1 MISPVFR
8 SGIGILKSVAISTA
22 VLLSSTAAFAESRV
36 ALVIGQSAYQS
47 VPALPNPTNDA
58 KAMGELLTAAGFEVT
73 TARDVTQNALRQAV
87 GDFAAKIAGKGPDT
101 VALVFYAGH
110 GVQIDGENFLMPI
123 DVNLQ
128 READVPLQAV
138 RLNDVMNTLSSVPT
152 KLRIVILDACRN
164 DPFDAIN
171 KTAGRGLAIFDAKAN
186 AAGSFIS
193 YATSPGAEAEDGKG
207 SSSPYTSAL
216 VIAAREPGLAIEDAF
231 KRVRV
236 AVNKETEGR
245 QIPWESS
252 SLTSDFYFFPG
263 SGQPGAKRTSTKSV
277 AEWRTL
283 LQGKQPVDAYE
294 LVIADDSIEA
304 YEAFAVL
311 YTQPPFAT
319 RVRSILDRRRE
330 MVAWS
335 VAVNTNSVEAFALFL
350 ASYPNSDL
358 SATARKLQDRL
369 RNRPPQ
375 ANPLAAAASANQPG
389 GGQGGSP
396 TTTGAA
402 PTTGPTLASLPTN
415 TAATAGP
422 TCPCSQPPKVEKKR
436 AEPPPPPPKKR
447 VAEPPRRGGPRPPPG
462 PPPEEVVVRRRDPNA
477 DAAAAAAAGAI
488 IGGAILGGAL
498 SGGGGRH
505 HYPRGGG
512 MGGGG
517 MGHGF

>member
-1 MISPVFR
+1 MFR
-8 SGIGILKSVAISTA
+8 PALRLMACTFAPAVAI
-22 VLLSSTAAFAESRV
+22 LLSADFAIAESRV
-36 ALVIGQSAYQS
+36 ALVIGQSAYRS
-47 VPALPNPTNDA
+47 VTALPNPTNDA
-58 KAMGELLTAAGFEVT
+58 KAMTELLTAAGFDVT
-73 TARDVTQNALRQAV
+73 TARDVSQNEMRQAV

-110 GVQIDGENFLMPI
+110 GLQIDGENFLLPV

-152 KLRIVILDACRN
+152 KLRIVMLDACRN

-186 AAGSFIS
+186 SAGSFIS

-207 SSSPYTSAL
+207 SSSPYTTAL
-216 VIAAREPGLAIEDAF
+216 VVSAREPGITIEDAF

-263 SGQPGAKRTSTKSV
+263 AGKPDAKKATITRTV
-277 AEWRTL
+277 PEWRAA
-283 LQGKQPVDAYE
+283 LQGKSAQDAYE
-294 LVIADDSIEA
+294 IAIADDSIEA
-304 YEAFAVL
+304 YEAFTGL
-311 YTQPPFAT
+311 YTDPPYAT

-335 VAVNTNSVEAFALFL
+335 VAVNANTVGGFALFL

-369 RNRPPQ
+369 RNRPQ
-375 ANPLAAAASANQPG
+375 LANALAAANAAAPGG

-396 TTTGAA
+396 ATTGAA
-402 PTTGPTLASLPTN
+402 PAGPTLASLPTN
-415 TAATAGP
+415 TAAAVGP
-422 TCPCSQPPKVEKKR
+422 TCPCSVPPKIEKKR

-447 VAEPPRRGGPRPPPG
+447 VVEPTRRGPPR
-462 PPPEEVVVRRRDPNA
+462 PPPEEVIVRRRDPNA

-498 SGGGGRH
+498 SGGSRGGGH
-505 HYPRGGG
+505 HYPRGHHHGG
-512 MGGGG
+512 
-517 MGHGF
+517 F

>member
-1 MISPVFR
+1 MFR
-8 SGIGILKSVAISTA
+8 PAFRLMVCTFALAVAI
-22 VLLSSTAAFAESRV
+22 LLSAGFAFAENRV
-36 ALVIGQSAYQS
+36 ALVIGQSAYRS
-47 VPALPNPTNDA
+47 VTALPNPTNDA
-58 KAMGELLTAAGFEVT
+58 KAMTELLTAAGFDVT
-73 TARDVTQNALRQAV
+73 TARDVSQNEMRQAV
-87 GDFAAKIAGKGPDT
+87 GDFAAKIAGKGSDT

-110 GVQIDGENFLMPI
+110 GLQIDGENFLLPV
-123 DVNLQ
+123 DVNFQ

-152 KLRIVILDACRN
+152 KLRIVMLDACRN

-207 SSSPYTSAL
+207 SSSPYTTAL
-216 VIAAREPGLAIEDAF
+216 VVSAREPGITIEEAF

-263 SGQPGAKRTSTKSV
+263 AAKPDARKETVTRTV
-277 AEWRTL
+277 AEWRTM
-283 LQGKQPVDAYE
+283 LQGKSAQDAYE
-294 LVIADDSIEA
+294 IAIADDSIEV
-304 YEAFAVL
+304 YEAFTGL
-311 YTQPPFAT
+311 YSDPPYAT

-330 MVAWS
+330 MIAWS
-335 VAVNTNSVEAFALFL
+335 VAVNANTVGSFALFL

-358 SATARKLQDRL
+358 AATARKLQDRL
-369 RNRPPQ
+369 RNRPLQ
-375 ANPLAAAASANQPG
+375 ANALAAANAATPG

-402 PTTGPTLASLPTN
+402 PAAPTLASLPAN
-415 TAATAGP
+415 TAAAAVGP
-422 TCPCSQPPKVEKKR
+422 TCPCIVPPKIEKKR
-436 AEPPPPPPKKR
+436 AEPPPKKR
-447 VAEPPRRGGPRPPPG
+447 VVEPHRRGPPRPPPDGG
-462 PPPEEVVVRRRDPNA
+462 PVVRRDPSG

-498 SGGGGRH
+498 SGGGRS
-505 HYPRGGG
+505 HYPRGH
-512 MGGGG
+512 
-517 MGHGF
+517 HGF

>member
-1 MISPVFR
+1 MFR
-8 SGIGILKSVAISTA
+8 PAFRLMVRTFAPAVAI
-22 VLLSSTAAFAESRV
+22 LLSADFAFSENRV
-36 ALVIGQSAYQS
+36 ALVVGQSAYRS
-47 VPALPNPTNDA
+47 VTALPNPANDA
-58 KAMGELLTAAGFEVT
+58 RAMTELLTAAGFDVT
-73 TARDVTQNALRQAV
+73 TARDVSQNELRQAV

-110 GVQIDGENFLMPI
+110 GVQIDGENFLLPV
-123 DVNLQ
+123 DVNFQ

-152 KLRIVILDACRN
+152 KLRIVMLDACRN

-186 AAGSFIS
+186 SAGSFIS

-207 SSSPYTSAL
+207 SSSPYTTAL
-216 VIAAREPGLAIEDAF
+216 VVSAREPGITIEEAF

-252 SLTSDFYFFPG
+252 SLTSDFFFFPG
-263 SGQPGAKRTSTKSV
+263 AAKPDAKKATVTRTV
-277 AEWRTL
+277 PEWRTV
-283 LQGKQPVDAYE
+283 LQGKSAQDAYE
-294 LVIADDSIEA
+294 IAIADDSIEA
-304 YEAFAVL
+304 YEAFTGL
-311 YTQPPFAT
+311 YADPPYAT

-335 VAVNTNSVEAFALFL
+335 VAVNANSVGSFALFL

-358 SATARKLQDRL
+358 AATARKLQDRL
-369 RNRPPQ
+369 RNRPLQ
-375 ANPLAAAASANQPG
+375 ANALAAANTATPG

-402 PTTGPTLASLPTN
+402 PAGPTLASLPSN
-415 TAATAGP
+415 TAAAVGP
-422 TCPCSQPPKVEKKR
+422 TCPCSVPPKIEKKR
-436 AEPPPPPPKKR
+436 AEPPPKKR
-447 VAEPPRRGGPRPPPG
+447 VVEPHRRGPPRPPPDGG
-462 PPPEEVVVRRRDPNA
+462 PVVRRDPSG

-498 SGGGGRH
+498 SGGG
-505 HYPRGGG
+505 RGGG
-512 MGGGG
+512 HYHPR
-517 MGHGF
+517 GH